1 MPLIQKHNQS
11 GILDKGSL
19 KNRWGRSPQHLDREQ
34 LEYSA
39 QTFFTYGTILFLALG
54 VGASITYMTVQQLK
68 K

>member
-1 MPLIQKHNQS
+1 MPLITQNKDSQTLS
-11 GILDKGSL
+11 
-19 KNRWGRSPQHLDREQ
+19 KNRFSRAPSHLDREQ

-39 QTFFTYGTILFLALG
+39 QTIFTYGILLFTALG